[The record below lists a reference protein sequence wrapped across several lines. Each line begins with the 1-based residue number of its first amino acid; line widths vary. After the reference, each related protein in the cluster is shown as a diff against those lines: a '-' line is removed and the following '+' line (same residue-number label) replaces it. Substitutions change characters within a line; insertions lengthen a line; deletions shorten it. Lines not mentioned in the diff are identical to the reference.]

1 MQRAREEG
9 EVPPT
14 ETGVLFVGTEGAG
27 EALSSGFFFFFFGH
41 VCCCVGFIS
50 CSMLAQ

>member
-27 EALSSGFFFFFFGH
+27 EALSSGFFFFLFWACLLLCGLH
-41 VCCCVGFIS
+41 
-50 CSMLAQ
+50 